1 MAPSPMKGQETP
13 RETEGGRRPIGISPG
28 RECPKSGETPVFK
41 YFLCY
46 HVSDEMVCLRKEAGF
61 EVRYKKLRFM
71 S

>member
-1 MAPSPMKGQETP
+1 MAPNPMKGQETP

-46 HVSDEMVCLRKEAGF
+46 HAADEMVACEKRLVLKFDTRSCD
-61 EVRYKKLRFM
+61 L
-71 S
+71 